1 MTHYLPRA
9 AIARWAALC
18 TFALLGSGC
27 QYLGLLAY
35 AAPDPTVGPKYKGL
49 ADQKAAVMVWADN
62 ATAIDW
68 PHLQLDVARGTE
80 TRLRDASKKPDK
92 YKELKGTVFAAPE
105 SVVRYQHDH
114 PESAVQSVTEF
125 APRLDIT
132 RLIYVEIQQFSTR
145 PEESQELYRGELVG
159 NVKLVEVVNGRAKVV
174 FTEEN
179 IKVVYPEKSPEEGVP
194 AGSDM
199 QMYEKTV
206 DAFSEQVAN
215 RFMTH
220 VEPRFKDE

>member
-1 MTHYLPRA
+1 MNHLPRA
-9 AIARWAALC
+9 AIARWLALC
-18 TFALLGSGC
+18 TLAVLGSGC

-35 AAPDPTVGPKYKGL
+35 TAPDPTVGPKYKGL
-49 ADQKAAVMVWADN
+49 ADQKVAVMVWADPG
-62 ATAIDW
+62 TAIDW
-68 PHLQLDVARGTE
+68 PHLQLDVARGIE
-80 TRLRDASKKPDK
+80 SRLQDAARKPDK
-92 YKELKGTVFAAPE
+92 YKELKGTVFPAPE

-125 APRLDIT
+125 APKLDIT
-132 RLIYVEIQQFSTR
+132 RLIYIEIQQFSTR
-145 PEESQELYRGELVG
+145 PEESQELYRGDLVG
-159 NVKLVEVVNGRAKVV
+159 NVKLVEVANGRATVK

-194 AGSDM
+194 AGSDT
-199 QMYEKTV
+199 QMYEKAV

-220 VEPRFKDE
+220 IEPRFKDE